1 MSESG
6 KLMARI
12 FISYRRTDSA
22 AYAGRLFDR
31 LRQHFGDA
39 EVFMDLEGIEPGAE
53 FGKVIVE
60 KARAA
65 EVLIALIGRNWLTL
79 ANVGSTRRLDDPND
93 LVVREIETA
102 LEAKRLV
109 IPVLAGNTP
118 MPARTELPERIAA
131 LAERNAIELSDQ
143 RFHADV
149 DRLIQ
154 VIERGAPTA
163 GKRRKLR
170 WMLASVAGVAVMA
183 GAWMLI
189 ARNSPPLLESKP
201 PEKSTPAAVEKPS
214 VAVASGALL
223 RAEAAAAPAWDQM
236 RALPVVY
243 AETFDP
249 AMVEDIWKPAGS
261 TAPWTEQLT
270 NGRYCVSNATSET
283 AAHYVHVNVDGFDLR
298 EAPVSV
304 KVVVTGSGK
313 VPFAGGGLM
322 YRFDDATRTYYAFM
336 LSSAGQVS
344 LWRRDKTGASKL
356 YGADA
361 PRVKPGNAVML
372 GIAAR
377 GDRLFLFVDEALV
390 ASVDDAQLRGGKTGV
405 VAMSTGR
412 YCFDDFVVR
421 SVTPAR

>member
-1 MSESG
+1 
-6 KLMARI
+6 MARI

-31 LRQHFGDA
+31 LRTHFGDA
-39 EVFMDLEGIEPGAE
+39 DVFMDLEGNEPRAE
-53 FGKVIVE
+53 FGKVIAE

-118 MPARTELPERIAA
+118 MPARTELPARIAA

-154 VIERGAPTA
+154 VIERGVPTA
-163 GKRRKLR
+163 RKRRKLR
-170 WMLASVAGVAVMA
+170 WMLASVAGIAVMA
-183 GAWMLI
+183 GAWLLI
-189 ARNSPPLLESKP
+189 ARNSPPLAESKP
-201 PEKSTPAAVEKPS
+201 PEKSPPAALEKQS
-214 VAVASGALL
+214 AASTSGAVPK
-223 RAEAAAAPAWDQM
+223 AEAALAPAWDQL
-236 RALPVVY
+236 RALPAVY
-243 AETFDP
+243 AESFDP
-249 AMVEDIWKPAGS
+249 ATVLDIWKTAGS

-270 NGRYCVSNATSET
+270 NGRYCVSNTTSET
-283 AAHYVHVNVDGFDLR
+283 AAHYIHVNVDEFNLR

-304 KVVVTGSGK
+304 KVMATGSGK
-313 VPFAGGGLM
+313 APFAGGGLM
-322 YRFDDATRTYYAFM
+322 YRFDDATRTYYAYM
-336 LSSAGQVS
+336 LSSGGQIS
-344 LWRRDKTGASKL
+344 LWRRDKSGASKL
-356 YGADA
+356 YGTDA

-372 GIAAR
+372 GIMAR
-377 GDRLFLFVDEALV
+377 GDRLFLFVDEALI

-421 SVTPAR
+421 SASPAR

>member
-1 MSESG
+1 V
-6 KLMARI
+6 ARI

-53 FGKVIVE
+53 FGKVIAE

-79 ANVGSTRRLDDPND
+79 ANAGSSRRLDDPND

-154 VIERGAPTA
+154 VIERGSPAA
-163 GKRRKLR
+163 RIHRKMR
-170 WMLASVAGVAVMA
+170 WTLVPIAALALIV
-183 GAWMLI
+183 GAWMLLP
-189 ARNSPPLLESKP
+189 RTSPPSAETKA
-201 PEKSTPAAVEKPS
+201 PEKLTPTAAEKLAAAGTP
-214 VAVASGALL
+214 VAAPN
-223 RAEAAAAPAWDQM
+223 AEAAATPAWERI

-261 TAPWTEQLT
+261 AAPWTEQLT

-283 AAHYVHVNVDGFDLR
+283 AAHYIHVNVDGFNLR

-304 KVVVTGSGK
+304 KVIATGSGK

-356 YGADA
+356 YGADG
-361 PRVKPGNAVML
+361 PRVKPGSAVML

-377 GDRLFLFVDEALV
+377 GDRLFLFVDETLV
-390 ASVDDAQLRGGKTGV
+390 ASVEDAQMRGGKTGV

-421 SVTPAR
+421 SASPAR

>member
-1 MSESG
+1 MT
-6 KLMARI
+6 RI

-31 LRQHFGDA
+31 LRKHFGDA

-53 FGKVIVE
+53 FGKVIAE

-79 ANVGSTRRLDDPND
+79 ANVGSACRLDDPND

-109 IPVLAGNTP
+109 IPVLAANTP

-163 GKRRKLR
+163 RKRRKLR
-170 WMLASVAGVAVMA
+170 WMLASAAGIAVMA
-183 GAWMLI
+183 GAWLLV
-189 ARNSPPLLESKP
+189 ARNSPPSLESKP
-201 PEKSTPAAVEKPS
+201 PERSPPTAAEKPALAAAPG
-214 VAVASGALL
+214 AVP

-249 AMVEDIWKPAGS
+249 ATVQDVWKPAAS
-261 TAPWTEQLT
+261 IAPWTEQLT
-270 NGRYCVSNATSET
+270 NGRYCVGNQASET
-283 AAHYVHVNVDGFDLR
+283 AAHYIHINVEGFDLR

-304 KVVVTGSGK
+304 KVMATGSGK
-313 VPFAGGGLM
+313 APFAGGGLSTVLM
-322 YRFDDATRTYYAFM
+322 KPRAPTTHLCF
-336 LSSAGQVS
+336 L
-344 LWRRDKTGASKL
+344 RR
-356 YGADA
+356 
-361 PRVKPGNAVML
+361 
-372 GIAAR
+372 
-377 GDRLFLFVDEALV
+377 
-390 ASVDDAQLRGGKTGV
+390 GK
-405 VAMSTGR
+405 
-412 YCFDDFVVR
+412 
-421 SVTPAR
+421 